1 MKSINTLLFIMLMLI
16 VTPVLASNIG
26 SIKNVEGQAWI
37 SRDEKQYPAQ
47 AGARLLVDDVLKTG
61 DDGAVGIILQDDTI
75 ISMGPLSEMV
85 LADFLFQP
93 EAGRFAMLIKFFKGT
108 FSYLS
113 GGIGKLAPETVKIE
127 TPVGMVAVR
136 GTHFLVKIG
145 D

>member
-1 MKSINTLLFIMLMLI
+1 MKSINIVLIFMLMLI
-16 VTPVLASNIG
+16 GTPVLASSIG

-37 SRDEKQYPAQ
+37 SRGEKQLPAQ

-61 DDGAVGIILQDDTI
+61 GDGAVGIILQDDTI

-93 EAGRFAMLIKFFKGT
+93 EASQFAMMVKFFKGT

-113 GGIGKLAPETVKIE
+113 GSIGKLAPESVKIE

-136 GTHFLVKIG
+136 GTHFLIKIG
-145 D
+145 N

>member
-1 MKSINTLLFIMLMLI
+1 MKSMNTLLFFLLI
-16 VTPVLASNIG
+16 SIGTPVLAANIG
-26 SIKNVEGQAWI
+26 SIKNIEGQAWI
-37 SRDEKQYPAQ
+37 SRGEKQLPAQ

-61 DDGAVGIILQDDTI
+61 DDGAVGIILQDNTI

-93 EAGRFAMLIKFFKGT
+93 EISKFAMFIKFFKGT

-113 GGIGKLAPETVKIE
+113 GTIGKLAPESVRIE

-136 GTHFLVKIG
+136 GTHFFVKIG